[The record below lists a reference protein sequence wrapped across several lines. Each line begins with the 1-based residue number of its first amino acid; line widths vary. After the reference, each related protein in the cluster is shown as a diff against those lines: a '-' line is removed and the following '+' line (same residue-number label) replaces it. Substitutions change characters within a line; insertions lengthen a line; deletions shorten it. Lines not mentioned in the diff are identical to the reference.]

1 MILSGIRNTI
11 QLIFILLALN
21 AVLAVYNRPYKD
33 DPTPLHMT
41 SNQRSADT
49 SYKYAWFTRNIHDDM
64 NSDEEKAS
72 QEQQQAQLFPQRI
85 VNARILNSILNRERL
100 NTDES
105 SPLSD
110 EKP

>member
-21 AVLAVYNRPYKD
+21 AVLAAYNRPYNHG
-33 DPTPLHMT
+33 PTPLHLT

-49 SYKYAWFTRNIHDDM
+49 GYKYAWFTRDIHDDM

-72 QEQQQAQLFPQRI
+72 QQQLFPQRI
-85 VNARILNSILNRERL
+85 VQARILNSILNRKFL
-100 NTDES
+100 NQDES
-105 SPLSD
+105 SPSSD